1 MGFIQ
6 KIIFDGQLP
15 VVTAFL
21 LGLMV
26 AIHPCPLATNIAA
39 MGYIARDIGQ
49 KKRIFINGIYYT
61 LGRIIAYSLLGVIL
75 YFVYK
80 NGSDIL
86 HIGDIFGAWGEKLLA
101 PILIIIGL
109 YFFFQHVLHKNGEH
123 CANVGAHAGRFHG
136 VWGSLVLGFI
146 LALSF
151 CPESAIVYFG
161 ILMPLSAKTTGGV
174 FLPIVFSIATAI
186 PTVLLAWTVTY
197 GLSSVVFKERMC
209 VVQRW
214 INTICALLFIAA
226 GVFIMFN

>member
-26 AIHPCPLATNIAA
+26 AVHPCPLATNIAA

-109 YFFFQHVLHKNGEH
+109 YFFSNMFYTKMVNIVLMLEPTQDVFMGCGE
-123 CANVGAHAGRFHG
+123 
-136 VWGSLVLGFI
+136 VWSWDLSLLY
-146 LALSF
+146 LS
-151 CPESAIVYFG
+151 V
-161 ILMPLSAKTTGGV
+161 
-174 FLPIVFSIATAI
+174 
-186 PTVLLAWTVTY
+186 
-197 GLSSVVFKERMC
+197 RR
-209 VVQRW
+209 VQ
-214 INTICALLFIAA
+214 
-226 GVFIMFN
+226 